1 MDIFWLILALIVL
14 VLVGN
19 AMLLLRS
26 AKSSKPPDTV
36 KPQPYDD
43 EDSNW

>member
-1 MDIFWLILALIVL
+1 MDTFWLILGL
-14 VLVGN
+14 VLLVVVGN

-36 KPQPYDD
+36 KPKPYDD
-43 EDSNW
+43 EDGGW